1 MDPAEEPRSPR
12 EGDELPDDF
21 GARPGDT
28 LDLGGAPRSAPN
40 QTTGLL
46 DERPRRRGLNRLL
59 HTGWRQPREPTTRPG
74 R

>member
-12 EGDELPDDF
+12 AGDELPDDL

-28 LDLGGAPRSAPN
+28 LDLGGAPN

-59 HTGWRQPREPTTRPG
+59 HTGWRQPREPTTRFG